1 MRDDRIDSVRVFCNI
16 LLIVTHA
23 YPAMYSMGKDAEFWF
38 CTFVSMKLCIM
49 LLPTL
54 FLLSG
59 YLFFTTSKGGG
70 AGQSSS

>member
-59 YLFFTTSKGGG
+59 YLFFTTSRGDCFLCV
-70 AGQSSS
+70 